1 VSLSSHLDDRDSP
14 VRKFLCDT
22 FPDAKAARMSCT
34 VLDLGPVLFMRGLRW
49 TDVPWT
55 GTWNAGEPSVCPDDR
70 TGFPWPT
77 IGTALDYQLR
87 FLLGETSL
95 DRLVARQGAA
105 RLATYWAGRDGL
117 PQGYVEL
124 TQRFAV
130 MTRASRTWARPET
143 PQGRRELAQLSYVL
157 ALYEQCFRG
166 PMSDTWPL
174 LKLGKGASLKKVLG
188 SIRDDALDDLT
199 QLTELFVETQPELMT
214 STQRIFNPTFAASI
228 GLMGADA
235 DLVVDGRLLDIKT
248 KLHGDIRRVDLW
260 QLLGYA
266 LGDWNDAHGIT
277 EAGFY
282 FSRQGVQVAW
292 DVSTLMELMSNAPQN
307 LGEMRQRFRGV
318 VEGLSA
324 DREARLAERRATF
337 AAAVGAGLIGTRP
350 HGHKRDK
357 PNEEIK
363 RSLIFRP
370 PASGAGKWH
379 ASCADNRY
387 VRRDGVAAPEAT
399 PSCGACVV
407 LDTTARTIRP
417 KVGSH
422 RGDWPDTL
430 CGRCME
436 MTGAHFWVMDRR
448 KEPVVGPRDRWR
460 FHEPAKR
467 GQRWHIT
474 RADFYSQDVVRH
486 GETSGVC
493 NAYGAFKPD
502 GAVIHVDKVDDSDP
516 KYCQHCLRMVAFGGH
531 V

>member
-1 VSLSSHLDDRDSP
+1 MSLSSHLDDRASP
-14 VRKFLCDT
+14 VRRFLCET

-34 VLDLGPVLFMRGLRW
+34 VPDPGPVLFMQGLHW
-49 TDVPWT
+49 TDVPWS
-55 GTWNAGEPSVCPDDR
+55 GTWNAGELAVCPADR
-70 TGFPWPT
+70 DGFPWPT
-77 IGTALDYQLR
+77 IGTAFDYQLR
-87 FLLGETSL
+87 FLLGEVGL

-105 RLATYWAGRDGL
+105 RLAAYWAGRNGL
-117 PQGYVEL
+117 PRGYVEL
-124 TQRFAV
+124 TERFDA
-130 MTRASRTWARPET
+130 MTKASPTWAT
-143 PQGRRELAQLSYVL
+143 PATSEGRRELAQLSYVL

-174 LKLGKGASLKKVLG
+174 LKLGKGASLKKILG

-199 QLTELFVETQPELMT
+199 QLTELFVDAQPELLG
-214 STQRIFNPTFAASI
+214 STRRILNPTFAASV
-228 GLMGADA
+228 GLLGADA

-266 LGDWNDAHGIT
+266 LGDWDDTHGIT

-292 DVSTLMELMSNAPQN
+292 DLSTLMELMAHAPQD
-307 LGEMRQRFRGV
+307 LVEMRQRFREV
-318 VEGLSA
+318 VQGLGA
-324 DREARLAERRATF
+324 DREARLAQRRATF
-337 AAAVGAGLIGTRP
+337 AAAVAAGLIGTRP
-350 HGHKRDK
+350 HVRKRDK
-357 PNEEIK
+357 ATEEIK
-363 RSLIFRP
+363 RSLAFRP
-370 PASGAGKWH
+370 PVSGTGKWH

-387 VRRDGVAAPEAT
+387 VRRDGVVDPETT
-399 PSCGACVV
+399 PSCGAPAV
-407 LDTTARTIRP
+407 LDATAKAIRP
-417 KVGSH
+417 KVGSV

-430 CGRCME
+430 CGRCLE
-436 MTGAHFWVMDRR
+436 MTGAHFWASDRR

-474 RADFYSQDVVRH
+474 RADFYSQDVVRD
-486 GETSGVC
+486 GETTGVC

-502 GAVIHVDKVDDSDP
+502 GVVVPVAEIDDGDP
-516 KYCQHCLRMVAFGGH
+516 RYCQHCLRMVAFGGH